1 MEISIF
7 TFRINRQVVD
17 EIAKR
22 IKSELNLKVSE
33 VGELK
38 PCEEALNNQR
48 GQYDA
53 NALISFLDTFKNKG
67 IAIWILPCDI
77 YCQGF
82 NFVFGIAK
90 PYSCAVLSTARLNTV
105 GLIRKEAIHEIGHIL
120 GLTHCKEPCVM
131 AYSNS
136 LPEVMRKSDE
146 LCEKC
151 RRRLRK
157 LTGKHDTSVQK

>member
-1 MEISIF
+1 MVRVLTFSSIHF
-7 TFRINRQVVD
+7 FPV
-17 EIAKR
+17 
-22 IKSELNLKVSE
+22 
-33 VGELK
+33 
-38 PCEEALNNQR
+38 
-48 GQYDA
+48 Y
-53 NALISFLDTFKNKG
+53 
-67 IAIWILPCDI
+67 
-77 YCQGF
+77 
-82 NFVFGIAK
+82 
-90 PYSCAVLSTARLNTV
+90 LSNTV
-105 GLIRKEAIHEIGHIL
+105 DSIRKEAIHEIGHIL